1 MSEENKKPVIGSI
14 VWRDLTVPNA
24 EEVKDFYCEVV
35 GWKASLHPGC
45 DDFNI
50 HQADDEV
57 MAGVCYAK
65 GTNANVPPQW
75 LVYVTVASVEES
87 AAKCVEMGGKVLDGP
102 RMMGANLFCVIQDP
116 AGAVMGLI
124 EG

>member
-1 MSEENKKPVIGSI
+1 MSENKKPVVGSI

-35 GWKASLHPGC
+35 GWTAKTYPGGE
-45 DDFNI
+45 DFNI
-50 HQADDEV
+50 HQADGEV

-65 GTNANVPPQW
+65 GANAKMPPQW
-75 LVYVTVASVEES
+75 LLYVTVENVEES
-87 AAKCVEMGGKVLDGP
+87 TAKCVELGGKILDGP
-102 RMMGANLFCVIQDP
+102 RMMGKNAFCVIQDP
-116 AGAVMGLI
+116 VGAVMGLI

>member
-1 MSEENKKPVIGSI
+1 MSEDKKPPIGSI

-24 EEVKDFYCEVV
+24 EEVKNFYCDVV
-35 GWKASLHPGC
+35 GWTASSHSSC

-50 HQADDEV
+50 HQSNGEV

-65 GTNANVPPQW
+65 DSNANVPPQW
-75 LVYVTVASVEES
+75 LLYVNVKSVEAS
-87 AAKCVEMGGKVLDGP
+87 AARCVELGGKVLDGP
-102 RMMGANLFCVIQDP
+102 RMMGKNLFCVIQDP
-116 AGAVMGLI
+116 VGAVMGLI

>member
-1 MSEENKKPVIGSI
+1 MSEKTKPVMGSI
-14 VWRDLTVPNA
+14 VWRYLTVPNA
-24 EEVKDFYCEVV
+24 EEVKNFYCEVV
-35 GWKASLHPGC
+35 GWTASLHPGC

-50 HQADDEV
+50 HQADGEV

-65 GTNANVPPQW
+65 GSNANIPPQW
-75 LVYVTVASVEES
+75 LVYVTVENVEEA
-87 AAKCVEMGGKVLDGP
+87 AAKCIELGGKILDGP
-102 RMMGANLFCVIQDP
+102 RKMGNHHFCVIEDP

>member
-1 MSEENKKPVIGSI
+1 MSKENKKPVIGSV

-24 EEVKDFYCEVV
+24 EEVKNFYCEVV
-35 GWKASLHPGC
+35 GWKANLHHSC
-45 DDFNI
+45 DDYNI
-50 HQADDEV
+50 HQADGEV
-57 MAGVCYAK
+57 MAGICYAK

-75 LVYVTVASVEES
+75 LLYVTVESVEKS
-87 AAKCVEMGGKVLDGP
+87 AAKCVEMGGKILDGP
-102 RMMGANLFCVIQDP
+102 RMMGTNLFCVIQDP